1 MMVDHDRFEVSF
13 RNPIVRVWFYVILPT
28 IIASI
33 ILFIILPSEYH
44 QVVQMVGTL
53 ILAIFT
59 IWAFI
64 YKRLSKD
71 NKGGK

>member
-1 MMVDHDRFEVSF
+1 MDDRFEVSF
-13 RNPIVRVWFYVILPT
+13 RNPIVRMWFYVMLPT

-44 QVVQMVGTL
+44 LVVRMAGTL

-64 YKRLSKD
+64 YNRKSKEK
-71 NKGGK
+71 KGG

>member
-1 MMVDHDRFEVSF
+1 MDDRFEVSF
-13 RNPIVRVWFYVILPT
+13 RNPLVRMWFYVMLPT

-44 QVVQMVGTL
+44 LVVRMAGTL

-64 YKRLSKD
+64 NNRKSKEK
-71 NKGGK
+71 KGG